1 MASAIRSF
9 LTLCH
14 DMKNHVWFLDR
25 GCDGCFYVQIGF
37 FLFAAI
43 GFNNFGQQEGNE
55 EIY

>member
-1 MASAIRSF
+1 MGLRAEVSVLAEMDVTSVPH
-9 LTLCH
+9 L
-14 DMKNHVWFLDR
+14 
-25 GCDGCFYVQIGF
+25 QIGF